1 MPPPLQVYYRP
12 LMSDLEP
19 QGVEG
24 TPSSPIPITVT
35 ATTSAP
41 STALTREIMGLTPN
55 TEYEVM
61 VCATNGAGCGSNET
75 GSVRTTEDGKF
86 LHMYI
91 GFIGRIAKCT
101 HWPC

>member
-12 LMSDLEP
+12 LMSSLEP

-24 TPSSPIPITVT
+24 TPSSPIMKSFPG
-35 ATTSAP
+35 TTS
-41 STALTREIMGLTPN
+41 SSSDKLTEEITNLTPN

-86 LHMYI
+86 LHM
-91 GFIGRIAKCT
+91 
-101 HWPC
+101 